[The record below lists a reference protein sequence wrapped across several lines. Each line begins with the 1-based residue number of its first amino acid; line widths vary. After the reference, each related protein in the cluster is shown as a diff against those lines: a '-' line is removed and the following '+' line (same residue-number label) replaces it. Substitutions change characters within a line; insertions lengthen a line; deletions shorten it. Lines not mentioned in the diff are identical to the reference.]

1 VLKIL
6 RASDA
11 YRENRSAAAQGDAC
25 RAGESVFQMAAG
37 TSPSFREYDQGQT
50 LCKNLLRVAKCPH
63 VRSAPVYWKGTK
75 TTHEAG
81 KGFEPEQLTLGHEP
95 HLSVENHI
103 KQRRVS

>member
-11 YRENRSAAAQGDAC
+11 YRENGGAAAQGDTC
-25 RAGESVFQMAAG
+25 RAGENVSQMAALA
-37 TSPSFREYDQGQT
+37 SPAFREYGQDET
-50 LCKNLLRVAKCPH
+50 LCKNLLRMAKCPH

-75 TTHEAG
+75 TTHEAA
-81 KGFEPEQLTLGHEP
+81 KGFKPEQLTLGHEP